1 MPDQTRRFEDLAS
14 ELERLDHQINGNGQE
29 GIRQKLDRLLMEQS
43 RRSGME
49 DIVKEMEQRH
59 HKQNTFRLN
68 LIIGIMTVIALYL
81 TLIKH

>member
-1 MPDQTRRFEDLAS
+1 MPEQIRRLEDLAS

-49 DIVKEMEQRH
+49 DMVKEMEQRH